1 MKKLTLEQFHDNWDE
16 MIGKVEEGEAIQITN
31 GDSSAIMA
39 PIEDEM
45 YRIHTVTVH
54 RTIKELSLN
63 G

>member
-39 PIEDEM
+39 PVEDEM
-45 YRIHTVTVH
+45 YRIHTEH
-54 RTIKELSLN
+54 
-63 G
+63 GDGP